1 MKVKVTVRA
10 SVFDVMLLYMWASDF
25 TKEKK
30 WKYSVLI
37 AWQHESEVKV

>member
-10 SVFDVMLLYMWASDF
+10 SKHDVVLLYLWASDL